1 MILSLS
7 IASFFCKISRLKRA
21 REAGV
26 NEQQVLVNKQ
36 HGHFTRKGAQASDS
50 YPVNAVTGFSL
61 VGISGS
67 FVSDKVNFIDYKM
80 KRKRFADIY
89 GHKSKMGTLLNR
101 EKLRPYIWATL
112 LFFFISFAHNIINY
126 PERFF
131 AVLFNNF
138 WHIAY
143 VIVLNFILF
152 EYSVPF
158 VLRKRKTI
166 IYNILPGIL
175 LLWLYMMM
183 YSCGSHIWRLV
194 GIQLHIYTPLAV
206 FKSLSHLLENQMA
219 YSAGSVFFFGI
230 IRHIYY
236 YIKLKQAEQQLRIE
250 KQAAELNY
258 LRSQTN
264 PHFLFN
270 TLNNIYSLAR
280 DKSDLAPESI
290 LRLSKI
296 LRFML
301 YETGGAYIAIEQ
313 ELKIITDYIAL
324 EKLRY
329 DESLRI
335 NFNHDIE
342 DMKQALPPLLL
353 IPLVENAFKHGVS
366 ETRNQPFVDIHLSV
380 NKRQLVFVVKNS
392 AGTLT
397 EEKNFPAGQKGV
409 KENIGLS
416 NLRRQLEL
424 LYTDYNLTL
433 QQGLSVFTA
442 TLKIN
447 LASHV

>member
-1 MILSLS
+1 MNISVDRKQVKFYLWAGLAYSILWVLS
-7 IASFFCKISRLKRA
+7 NAGKHPGNFFPL
-21 REAGV
+21 
-26 NEQQVLVNKQ
+26 
-36 HGHFTRKGAQASDS
+36 
-50 YPVNAVTGFSL
+50 
-61 VGISGS
+61 
-67 FVSDKVNFIDYKM
+67 
-80 KRKRFADIY
+80 
-89 GHKSKMGTLLNR
+89 
-101 EKLRPYIWATL
+101 
-112 LFFFISFAHNIINY
+112 
-126 PERFF
+126 
-131 AVLFNNF
+131 LFNNV
-138 WHIAY
+138 WRVSYI
-143 VIVLNFILF
+143 IVLNFIFF
-152 EYSVPF
+152 EYTIPF
-158 VLRKRKTI
+158 VLRKRKYI
-166 IYNILPGIL
+166 IYNILIGIAI
-175 LLWLYMMM
+175 LWMFIMLWSFGLYA
-183 YSCGSHIWRLV
+183 WRAI
-194 GIQLHIYTPLAV
+194 GIGLHIYTRLIGYDSITHA
-206 FKSLSHLLENQMA
+206 LEAQMA

-230 IRHIYY
+230 IRHIYNY
-236 YIKLKQAEQQLRIE
+236 QKLKQATQQLRIE
-250 KQAAELNY
+250 KQEAELNY
-258 LRSQTN
+258 LKSQTN

-301 YETGGAYIAIEQ
+301 YETSGAYIAVEQ
-313 ELKIITDYIAL
+313 ELKIISDYIAL

-329 DESLRI
+329 DDSLRI

-380 NKRQLVFVVKNS
+380 KQRQLTFSIKNS
-392 AGTLT
+392 SEKFS
-397 EEKNFPAGQKGV
+397 EEKSV

-424 LYTDYNLTL
+424 LYKDFNLTV
-433 QQGLSVFTA
+433 QQGESVFTT